1 MRKYYNTKTEET
13 KEHPGLMCVPC
24 ADKRMHQGSTLL
36 QKKKKEFDE
45 RLEMIQ
51 EKFDELDVPQDA
63 SECNG
68 CSKDYPFDLKH
79 LLTKIV
85 EKHEIPVA
93 KRIVAYILEWDHDN
107 PLEKTESVSR
117 ILDKARHL
125 EEIAKC
131 MLCGV

>member
-24 ADKRMHQGSTLL
+24 ADKRMQSSTLL
-36 QKKKKEFDE
+36 QKKKNEFDE
-45 RLEMIQ
+45 RLEIIQ
-51 EKFDELDVPQDA
+51 EKFDELDVLQDA

-68 CSKDYPFDLKH
+68 CSKDCPFDLKH
-79 LLTKIV
+79 VLTKFV

-93 KRIVAYILEWDHDN
+93 KRFLADLLEWDHDN

-117 ILDKARHL
+117 ILDKARRL